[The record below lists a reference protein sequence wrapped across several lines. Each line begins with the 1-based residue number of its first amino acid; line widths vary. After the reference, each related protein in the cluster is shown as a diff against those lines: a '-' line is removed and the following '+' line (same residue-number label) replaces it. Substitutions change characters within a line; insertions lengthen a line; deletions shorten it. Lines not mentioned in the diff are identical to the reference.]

1 MTALGPTPL
10 HLRPA
15 RNRPSGGTER
25 RPGFMSQPGG
35 ISRSTGGGGATPAP
49 QRSHEMHV
57 LHVIHVKQV
66 IDVMQVI
73 HVMHAI
79 HLMQVIHVML
89 VIHVPPRDGDGPG
102 GAPHG
107 KKLPSVEK
115 GACQQQTSVF
125 SSPCP
130 LTIHPPIGIHLG
142 SSMAPTPRLEPFET
156 DFLLTSSPC
165 AGFVSSHSH
174 YKSPVCLTDN
184 FSG

>member
-35 ISRSTGGGGATPAP
+35 ISRSTGGGATPAP